1 MAGNKDRITIPGRFR
16 LWLAPLDADAP
27 AGPVADMPVG
37 WRDVGFT
44 TQDGSSFAT
53 GFEQLTVNS
62 HQSDYPTRKGI
73 TSRTGRVTVA
83 LQEWSGE
90 NFQAVQGGGTIT
102 EVAAVVGPPAVP
114 LHYKY
119 EPPAGNNESLQACL
133 ELIDG
138 TKHYRYVVP
147 QGSIGEGPETP
158 LSKTA
163 ESTLPFA
170 FDVEGQD
177 GVPPWYLITDD
188 PAFAPVP

>member
-16 LWLAPLDADAP
+16 LWLDSTGAAAP
-27 AGPVADMPVG
+27 ATAIASMPTG

-44 TQDGSSFAT
+44 TPDGTSFAAS
-53 GFEQLTVNS
+53 FEQLAVMS

-73 TSRTGRVTVA
+73 TSRTGRVTCV

-90 NFQAVQGGGTIT
+90 NYQAVQGGGEVT
-102 EVAAVVGPPAVP
+102 EVTTGVYKFVPPD
-114 LHYKY
+114 
-119 EPPAGNNESLQACL
+119 GNNESLQACL
-133 ELIDG
+133 EVVDG
-138 TKHYRYVVP
+138 TKHYRYIIP
-147 QGSIGEGPETP
+147 QGSIGEGPEIP
-158 LSKTA
+158 LNKTA

-188 PAFAPVP
+188 PAFAPPEEEEG